1 MNTKSS
7 ILKKVL
13 YVIILLA
20 IIAVMVVKL
29 KTNKEIT
36 QNKIYKYDKEQA
48 IHVQADTLYV
58 ENINAKFLYSG
69 TFEPYKETK
78 ISAELQGKINTL
90 LVDVGSVVIKGQTL
104 VQLDHSLLKLQVQT
118 IDLQVEG
125 LEADVDSVV
134 IGFISKLSM
143 ELLVKREGY
152 LEALEKNLPRCE
164 AEEEYELCA
173 KVKIWIDKLKQN

>member
-1 MNTKSS
+1 MIQFDSENAEDLEFETHQRSGEVSVEICKC
-7 ILKKVL
+7 
-13 YVIILLA
+13 VI
-20 IIAVMVVKL
+20 
-29 KTNKEIT
+29 
-36 QNKIYKYDKEQA
+36 
-48 IHVQADTLYV
+48 
-58 ENINAKFLYSG
+58 
-69 TFEPYKETK
+69 
-78 ISAELQGKINTL
+78 
-90 LVDVGSVVIKGQTL
+90 
-104 VQLDHSLLKLQVQT
+104 
-118 IDLQVEG
+118 EG